1 MFSFLSQAWKGLKFV
16 ASATIGIPCAVAA
29 SAFVGSA
36 YLLAE
41 ATNIVEAKV
50 FHPHGFKL
58 VHKNPFFEGVSNSL
72 YGTLSSIWKNYG
84 AYSHIKFAN
93 WALQKRIRHFD
104 FSEEVRNEVN
114 SQQNLLEKKEISEE
128 YSSQNNNKITQDKSG
143 LYFEPSSEIRYKTP
157 RTSVQNPEIEE
168 RKKRNITADFIPKQ

>member
-1 MFSFLSQAWKGLKFV
+1 MFSILSQAWKGLKFA

-72 YGTLSSIWKNYG
+72 YGTLKSIWKDYG
-84 AYSHIKFAN
+84 AYSHITFAN
-93 WALQKRIRHFD
+93 WALQKRKRHFD
-104 FSEEVRNEVN
+104 FSEEIQNEVT
-114 SQQNLLEKKEISEE
+114 SEQNLFEKKEPSEKVV
-128 YSSQNNNKITQDKSG
+128 SQNKNNKETRDKSG
-143 LYFEPSSEIRYKTP
+143 LYFETSNDVGSEIPGT
-157 RTSVQNPEIEE
+157 TVTNPKAVE
-168 RKKRNITADFIPKQ
+168 KSKDLSQVHT